1 LEISRRDFTKFLG
14 VGIASGVAA
23 SMIPEAV
30 TLADSGESYSA
41 VTPNE
46 NSKGMLFDATKCIGC
61 LMCEAACNNVNGLP
75 EGVAYTD
82 VYTPES
88 ATGVFAKHQ
97 CLHCNEP
104 ACVEACIVGALT
116 KTPEG
121 PVVYD
126 SYVCI
131 GCRYCMV
138 ACPFG
143 VPQYDWDKTIPYIR
157 KCTFCATRQAEGL
170 EPGCVGICPTGA
182 LEFGERNEL
191 IATAQRRIQ
200 ENPDKYVQHIYGEH
214 EAGGTSWLYLSS
226 VPFEQIDMPEMGSQ
240 PVVTNTRRIMSGVLP
255 ALVLMASTMT
265 GVYFLTGKKRK
276 GEDGKGA
283 AK

>member
-1 LEISRRDFTKFLG
+1 LG

-23 SMIPEAV
+23 SMIPEVV
-30 TLADSGESYSA
+30 TLADSGESHSA
-41 VTPNE
+41 VAPSE

-61 LMCEAACNNVNGLP
+61 LMCETACNQVNELP

-82 VYTPES
+82 VYRPEPDEGEE
-88 ATGVFAKHQ
+88 AVNIFAKHQ

-126 SYVCI
+126 GYVCI

-143 VPQYDWDKTIPYIR
+143 LPQYERDKTNPHIR
-157 KCTFCATRQAEGL
+157 KSTFCATRQAEGL

-182 LEFGERNEL
+182 LEFGDRNEL

-226 VPFEQIDMPEMGSQ
+226 VPFEKIDMPEMGNK

-276 GEDGKGA
+276 GDNGKEVS
-283 AK
+283 K